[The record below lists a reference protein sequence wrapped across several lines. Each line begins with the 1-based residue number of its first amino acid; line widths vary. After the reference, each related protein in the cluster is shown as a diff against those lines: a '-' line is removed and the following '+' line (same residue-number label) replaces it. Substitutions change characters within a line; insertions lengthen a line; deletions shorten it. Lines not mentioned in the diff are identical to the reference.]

1 MELGIGQSVGVW
13 NMWCGCLE
21 YVVWVYA
28 EVEIS
33 LGIQTLLGLTAD

>member
-21 YVVWVYA
+21 YVVWV
-28 EVEIS
+28 S
-33 LGIQTLLGLTAD
+33 GICGVGVCRGGD